1 MMVPLITA
9 GELAL
14 LITAMGGALAVC
26 GGGIAWLVNLVR
38 TQQQEQAAAAEK
50 AEQEAVDRGRQLER
64 MERLLEGTHEQV
76 RNSHTVNLRD
86 DVDKAVATAERAAA
100 GTERNEALLLGI
112 VASLERLERTVA
124 EDREDRVRAD
134 REMRTELDRVWVSG
148 EREHRNLWQRIGDG
162 LGVARPGEIDVPDEP
177 Y

>member
-1 MMVPLITA
+1 MIDLISA
-9 GELAL
+9 ADLSLLIGALVAL
-14 LITAMGGALAVC
+14 LGLL
-26 GGGIAWLVNLVR
+26 GGGVAWLVRMAQAQRDAAV
-38 TQQQEQAAAAEK
+38 EQGRMLAQI
-50 AEQEAVDRGRQLER
+50 EQLTA
-64 MERLLEGTHEQV
+64 GTHEQV
-76 RNSHTVNLRD
+76 KNSHASNLRN
-86 DVDKAVATAERAAA
+86 DVDKAVD
-100 GTERNEALLLGI
+100 GTRRNEELLLGI

-124 EDREDRVRAD
+124 ADREERLRAD

>member
-1 MMVPLITA
+1 MIGLISA
-9 GELAL
+9 ADVSL
-14 LITAMGGALAVC
+14 LIGAAVTLLTLVGSGIVWLIRQGRAQGEMLAKVEM
-26 GGGIAWLVNLVR
+26 LS
-38 TQQQEQAAAAEK
+38 K
-50 AEQEAVDRGRQLER
+50 
-64 MERLLEGTHEQV
+64 GTHEQV
-76 RNSHTVNLRD
+76 RNSHDTNLRN
-86 DVDKAVATAERAAA
+86 DVDQAVA
-100 GTERNEALLLGI
+100 GTRRNEELLLGI

-148 EREHRNLWQRIGDG
+148 EREHRNIWQRIGDG